1 MLNPISN
8 KIGNAWE
15 SWNIRVVILV
25 SLYLQIFLTM
35 CSPLRKRINNPFLKF
50 SIWSAYLMA
59 DSAALFCVGHIAS
72 SQASSNKLKINTHN
86 HLLAL
91 WAPFLLVH
99 LGGPDTIT
107 AFSLED
113 NQLWRRHMLGFVVQF
128 LFCAFVFLL
137 TMPGNRLWIP
147 IVLVFV
153 AGMIK
158 YGERVYAMYVA
169 SNRPTWLTGEA
180 ITKLT
185 SIDEGVITNTR
196 FKKNFTTKI
205 TNRLENKLTPSW
217 YIPKFRRS
225 YVVKIRG
232 ATPQD
237 TLKLIENKLSKYY
250 DTFFTKF
257 RLRYGYHC
265 RFVTFG
271 CLSTAL
277 GLFVFK
283 DQQYK
288 QGLDPFDVRVTYT
301 LLYGAVALDIIALLM
316 HLFSDGVVEF
326 FNKYGFSFPERL
338 WFVQWSKRPKWS
350 KCKKNPYT
358 KFKELSTS
366 LPFLRWSGS
375 ISGFNLI
382 SYGRYMRKPLLHYIN
397 KFFGIFTSLHVEKN
411 PFLFELWEFILEELN
426 SKLEEAPDIDIG
438 YRILQQQHS
447 SISEESR
454 AMLMP
459 YMMEIKMA
467 WDECLI
473 VWHIATHLCY
483 VQELDNNNNN
493 NNQVVVDEQEFSK
506 LLSDYMMYLLV
517 LQSDMIF
524 VRGFTRIK
532 EILYELEVEVKPYF
546 IKEEDEVEA
555 CKKFVT
561 EHAKDKDIIFNSFW
575 TKALKLANELEK
587 ISVKWEIISRVW
599 VELLSL
605 AARECGSLIHFQHL
619 SEGGEL
625 ISLVWL
631 LMDHLQLF
639 KKLELD
645 LEKLK
650 DLEEPNSS

>member
-1 MLNPISN
+1 MLNSISN

-205 TNRLENKLTPSW
+205 TNRLEV
-217 YIPKFRRS
+217 I
-225 YVVKIRG
+225 G

-237 TLKLIENKLSKYY
+237 TLKLVENKLSFYY
-250 DTFFTKF
+250 NIFFTKF
-257 RLRYGYHC
+257 WLTNRILL
-265 RFVTFG
+265 RFVTFS

-277 GLFVFK
+277 GLFFFK
-283 DQQYK
+283 DKQYK
-288 QGLDPFDVRVTYT
+288 QGFDPFDVTVTYT
-301 LLYGAVALDIIALLM
+301 LLCGAVAIDTIALLM
-316 HLFSDGVVEF
+316 HLFPYPAVEF
-326 FNKYGFSFPERL
+326 FNKLGFSFPKR
-338 WFVQWSKRPKWS
+338 FVQSSKISKWS
-350 KCKKNPYT
+350 KCKKSPYT
-358 KFKELSTS
+358 KFKEFSTS

-375 ISGFNLI
+375 MSGFSLI

-397 KFFGIFTSLHVEKN
+397 KFFGILTRLHVEKN
-411 PFLFELWEFILEELN
+411 PFLLELWEFILKELN
-426 SKLEEAPDIDIG
+426 STLVEAPDLDIG

-447 SISEESR
+447 SISEECK

-483 VQELDNNNNN
+483 VQELDNNNN
-493 NNQVVVDEQEFSK
+493 QVIVDEREFSK

-532 EILYELEVEVKPYF
+532 EILYELEVDVKPYF

-561 EHAKDKDIIFNSFW
+561 DHAKDKDIIFNSFW

-605 AARECGSLIHFQHL
+605 AARECSSVIHFQHL

-631 LMDHLQLF
+631 LMCQF
-639 KKLELD
+639 QRELD

-650 DLEEPNSS
+650 DLEHV